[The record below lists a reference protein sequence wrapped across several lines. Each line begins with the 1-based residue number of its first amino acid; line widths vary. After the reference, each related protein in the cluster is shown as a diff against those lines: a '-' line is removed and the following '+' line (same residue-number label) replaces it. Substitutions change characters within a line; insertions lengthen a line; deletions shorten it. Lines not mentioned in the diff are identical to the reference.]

1 MINVII
7 LPLTNII
14 HFSLR
19 NNSIK
24 INQTNFPSGS
34 HPTVSTQ
41 NLDRSDPVRSLFVVE
56 DKEHDYNWE
65 QLQISWA

>member
-14 HFSLR
+14 HFLLR

-24 INQTNFPSGS
+24 INQTNFPSSS
-34 HPTVSTQ
+34 HPAISTQ
-41 NLDRSDPVRSLFVVE
+41 NPDRFDLICYLCVDSNRG
-56 DKEHDYNWE
+56 HDYNWV
-65 QLQISWA
+65 L

>member
-24 INQTNFPSGS
+24 INQTNFPSSS
-34 HPTVSTQ
+34 HPAISTQ
-41 NLDRSDPVRSLFVVE
+41 NLCRSGLICYLTVPVRMV
-56 DKEHDYNWE
+56 HDYNWE
-65 QLQISWA
+65 L